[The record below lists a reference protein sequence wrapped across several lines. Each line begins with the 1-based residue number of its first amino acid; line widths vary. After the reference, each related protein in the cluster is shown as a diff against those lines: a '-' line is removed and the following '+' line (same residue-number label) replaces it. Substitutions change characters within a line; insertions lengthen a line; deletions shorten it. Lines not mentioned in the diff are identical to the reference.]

1 MRNSRYSEEQIIAL
15 LKEHDAGVK
24 TTDLCRKHGIST
36 ATFYNWKAKFGGMDV
51 SDAKR
56 LRHLEDENAKLKR
69 VVAEL
74 TLDNVVLKDLVTKN
88 F

>member
-1 MRNSRYSEEQIIAL
+1 M
-15 LKEHDAGVK
+15 K
-24 TTDLCRKHGIST
+24 TTDLCRKHGFST
-36 ATFYNWKAKFGGMDV
+36 ATFHNWKAKFGGMDV